1 MKITIPIRG
10 SRGDLSDKK
19 VSVRNFE
26 TVLGKGKIRFQMNTE
41 TVEEYYGPSM
51 SPFVS
56 ASMMAFTEH
65 LPLRIE
71 PAHFWVT
78 IIQEVA
84 TMVKQN
90 PKKYAHVF
98 NGDPD
103 HKKILKVICDELANG
118 DQHWPLAIGRFRSA
132 LCAETGVELVEGFFP
147 NFSTDDPTRELVYLV
162 SAMDAASPYFEY
174 EVHTRCGIPEIQLEG
189 TLEDWSSLYKR
200 LVWLEATF
208 GRNVYFD
215 RVKKIIDRIGQQV
228 KSGQP
233 DINFWSSFFKYQ
245 MESGGDKVTGW
256 ITDLYAYIY
265 TEGGPVFKDLETRE
279 YGSNE
284 FPSGL
289 SVVPFTWVLLG
300 DRFPMRFF
308 SGFTG
313 VRVVDEAVCANIGY
327 GVIEGEK

>member
-103 HKKILKVICDELANG
+103 HKNKV
-118 DQHWPLAIGRFRSA
+118 
-132 LCAETGVELVEGFFP
+132 
-147 NFSTDDPTRELVYLV
+147 
-162 SAMDAASPYFEY
+162 
-174 EVHTRCGIPEIQLEG
+174 
-189 TLEDWSSLYKR
+189 
-200 LVWLEATF
+200 
-208 GRNVYFD
+208 
-215 RVKKIIDRIGQQV
+215 
-228 KSGQP
+228 
-233 DINFWSSFFKYQ
+233 
-245 MESGGDKVTGW
+245 
-256 ITDLYAYIY
+256 
-265 TEGGPVFKDLETRE
+265 
-279 YGSNE
+279 
-284 FPSGL
+284 
-289 SVVPFTWVLLG
+289 
-300 DRFPMRFF
+300 
-308 SGFTG
+308 
-313 VRVVDEAVCANIGY
+313 
-327 GVIEGEK
+327 